1 MPPPVKPLARQ
12 HSDLAAQLHRQ
23 CIPTGFLSNL
33 GLGFLRQLYKA
44 VAGCP
49 AGFGFVSIDPDG
61 KGLGFVAC
69 ATSTGKLY
77 KQALVRRGFL
87 MALPL
92 MRYMFRPS
100 FVRRM
105 YHTLRYPSET
115 SVDLPSA
122 EILSIA
128 VCEDARG
135 MGVGKALMREAL
147 EEFAARGIREVRVAV
162 WAENEV
168 ANAFYKRCGYQLAL
182 TRKHHGLDMNIYV
195 TTLAERPA
203 SD

>member
-1 MPPPVKPLARQ
+1 MPPVIEPLTSR
-12 HSDLAAQLHRQ
+12 HSKLAAKLHRK

-33 GLGFLRQLYKA
+33 GQGFLGQLYKA

-49 AGFGFVSIDPDG
+49 AGFGFVSVRSEG
-61 KGLGFVAC
+61 QGLGFVAC

-77 KQALVRRGFL
+77 KQALLRRGLL

-128 VCEDARG
+128 VSEDARG
-135 MGVGKALMREAL
+135 MGVGKALMQAAL
-147 EEFAARGIREVRVAV
+147 EEFASRGIRDVRVAV

-168 ANAFYKRCGYQLAL
+168 ANAFYNRCGYRLAL

-195 TTLAERPA
+195 TTL
-203 SD
+203 SDNHGSL